1 MCIYQGRGTLYYYV
15 MNIIHNKDI
24 GTKQKAL
31 AINLDP
37 KIYGSFAEI
46 GAGQE
51 VAANFFKAG
60 ASSGTI
66 AKTMSAYDMT
76 FSDAIYGVQQVKR
89 YVSEHR
95 LISMLDH
102 EYGLLIERLAE
113 QRGNNTTFFAFS
125 DTMSALNYTKTNE
138 GHGWMGVRFQLEP
151 NGQFNDVVLH
161 VKLLDN
167 DTILQQQAV
176 GILGV
181 NLMYACFY
189 YNEIPPVFLLSL
201 IDNLT
206 KDRIQIDM
214 IRFEGPCFTRVDNR
228 LMSLHLVKYGFSDAA
243 VFGPDGKNQ
252 QPSEVLYKKHIV
264 VIRGRFRPIINV
276 HLDMLSNGVKQFM
289 QEPDVDKDNVMVIT
303 ELTLQSL
310 KERDAD
316 ENADI
321 DEKDFLDRVDILCS
335 LGQTVLISN
344 FHEYY
349 KLVAYLSKITKL
361 KLGVVLGYPN
371 LEYIFSEEHYKDLPG
386 GILESFATL
395 FSRKVKLFVYP
406 TLRDGVIWNCLRFY
420 PPPHLID
427 LYRYLI
433 TNDKIEDIR
442 HYNESN
448 LHVQTDIVLQLIK
461 QGVEGWEQ
469 YVPAEVAA
477 MIKDRHLFG
486 YTTETKVDT
495 HIIEKIDEAAVKPP
509 KVV

>member
-1 MCIYQGRGTLYYYV
+1 MS
-15 MNIIHNKDI
+15 IIHNKDI

-31 AINLDP
+31 ALNLDP
-37 KIYGSFAEI
+37 QIYGSFAEI
-46 GAGQE
+46 GAGQD

-60 ASSGTI
+60 GSSGTI

-76 FSDAIYGVQQVKR
+76 FSDAIYGVQQVRR
-89 YVSEHR
+89 YVSEQR

-102 EYGLLIERLAE
+102 EYGLLIERLAT
-113 QRGNNTTFFAFS
+113 QRGGTTTFFAFA
-125 DTMSALNYTKTNE
+125 DTVSALNYNKTNS
-138 GHGWMGVRFQLEP
+138 GHGWMGVRFQLKP
-151 NGQFNDVVLH
+151 DGAYNDVVLH

-167 DTILQQQAV
+167 DNNLQQQAA

-189 YNEIPPVFLLSL
+189 YNEIPPIFLLSL
-201 IDNLT
+201 MDNLSR
-206 KDRIQIDM
+206 DSVQIDM
-214 IRFEGPCFTRVDNR
+214 IRFEGPDFEKVDNR

-243 VFGPDGKNQ
+243 AFGPDGKNL

-276 HLDMLSNGVKQFM
+276 HLDMLNNGVKQFI
-289 QEPDVDKDNVMVIT
+289 QEPDVDKNNVIVVT

-310 KERDAD
+310 KERNAD
-316 ENADI
+316 ETAEI

-349 KLVAYLSKITKL
+349 KLISYLSKITRL
-361 KLGVVLGYPN
+361 KIGVVLGYPN
-371 LEYIFSEEHYKDLPG
+371 LEYIFSEDHYEGLQG
-386 GILESFATL
+386 GILESFAAL
-395 FSRKVKLFVYP
+395 FSRKVKLFIYP

-433 TNDKIEDIR
+433 ANNKIEDIR
-442 HYNESN
+442 HYNEKN
-448 LHVQTDIVLQLIK
+448 LHVQTDRVLEMIK
-461 QGVEGWEQ
+461 LREAGWEE
-469 YVPAEVAA
+469 YVPAEVAT
-477 MIKDRHLFG
+477 MIKDRRLFG
-486 YTTETKVDT
+486 YDGEIDATKPDT
-495 HIIEKIDEAAVKPP
+495 AQSDPVLK
-509 KVV
+509 

>member
-1 MCIYQGRGTLYYYV
+1 
-15 MNIIHNKDI
+15 MNAIHNKDI

-46 GAGQE
+46 GAGQD

-76 FSDAIYGVQQVKR
+76 FSDAIYGVQQVRR
-89 YVSEHR
+89 YVSESR
-95 LISMLDH
+95 LISMLNH
-102 EYGLLIERLAE
+102 EYGLLIERLVT
-113 QRGNNTTFFAFS
+113 QRGDTTTFFAFA
-125 DTMSALNYTKTNE
+125 DTVSALNYQKTND

-151 NGQFNDVVLH
+151 NGAFNDVVLH

-167 DTILQQQAV
+167 DNNLQQQAA

-189 YNEIPPVFLLSL
+189 YNENPPVFLISLLDGLS
-201 IDNLT
+201 

-214 IRFEGPCFTRVDNR
+214 IRFEGPNFTKVDNR
-228 LMSLHLVKYGFSDAA
+228 LMSLLLVKYGFSDVA
-243 VFGPDGKNQ
+243 VFGPDGKNL
-252 QPSEVLYKKHIV
+252 QPSEVLHKKHIV

-276 HLDMLSNGVKQFM
+276 HLDMLHTGVKQFL
-289 QEPDVDKDNVMVIT
+289 QEPDVDKANVVVVS

-310 KERDAD
+310 KERNAD
-316 ENADI
+316 ETAEI

-349 KLVAYLSKITKL
+349 KLIAYLSKITKL
-361 KLGVVLGYPN
+361 KMGVVLGYPN

-395 FSRKVKLFVYP
+395 FSRKVKLFIYP
-406 TLRDGVIWNCLRFY
+406 TLRDGVIWNCLKFY

-433 TNDKIEDIR
+433 TNNKIEDIT
-442 HYNESN
+442 HYNEDN
-448 LHVQTDIVLQLIK
+448 LHVQTDRVLQLIK
-461 QGVEGWEQ
+461 QGAEGWEEF
-469 YVPAEVAA
+469 VPAEVAT
-477 MIKDRHLFG
+477 MIKERCLFG
-486 YTTETKVDT
+486 YACEP
-495 HIIEKIDEAAVKPP
+495 HIPTANDAGTLIEKL
-509 KVV
+509 

>member
-1 MCIYQGRGTLYYYV
+1 MSV
-15 MNIIHNKDI
+15 IHNKDI

-46 GAGQE
+46 GAGQD

-76 FSDAIYGVQQVKR
+76 VSDAIYGALKVKR
-89 YVSEHR
+89 YVSESR
-95 LISMLDH
+95 LMAMLNH
-102 EYGLLIERLAE
+102 EYNLLIERLAQ
-113 QRGNNTTFFAFS
+113 QRGDNTTFFAFS
-125 DTMSALNYTKTNE
+125 DTVSTLNYHKTNE
-138 GHGWMGVRFQLEP
+138 AHGWMGVRFQLEP
-151 NGQFNDVVLH
+151 NGPFNDVILH

-167 DTILQQQAV
+167 DSNLQQQAV
-176 GILGV
+176 GVLGV
-181 NLMYACFY
+181 NLLYACFY
-189 YNEIPPVFLLSL
+189 YNEVPPAFLLSL
-201 IDNLT
+201 MDELS

-214 IRFEGPCFTRVDNR
+214 IQFDGPCFEKVDNR
-228 LMSLHLVKYGFSDAA
+228 LMSLHLVKYGFTDAA
-243 VFGPDGKNQ
+243 LFGPDGENE
-252 QPSEVLYKKHIV
+252 QPSEALYKKHAV

-276 HLDMLSNGVKQFM
+276 HMDMLNTGVKQFM
-289 QEPDVDKDNVMVIT
+289 QEPDVDKKNVVVIN

-310 KERDAD
+310 VERDAD
-316 ENADI
+316 PTAEI

-335 LGQTVLISN
+335 MGQTVLISN

-349 KLVAYLSKITKL
+349 KLVAYLSKITSL

-371 LEYIFSEEHYKDLPG
+371 LEYIFGEEHYKDLPG

-395 FSRKVKLFVYP
+395 FSRKVKLFIYP
-406 TLRDGVIWNCLRFY
+406 TLRNGVIMNCLRFY

-433 TNDKIEDIR
+433 ANNKIEDIR
-442 HYNESN
+442 NYNENN

-461 QGVEGWEQ
+461 QGAEGWEQ
-469 YVPAEVAA
+469 FVPPEVAA
-477 MIKDRHLFG
+477 IIKARCLFG
-486 YTTETKVDT
+486 YPCLVETHKE
-495 HIIEKIDEAAVKPP
+495 IKGPEEAATSPQV
-509 KVV
+509 

>member
-1 MCIYQGRGTLYYYV
+1 MAIGNL
-15 MNIIHNKDI
+15 NIVHNTDI

-46 GAGQE
+46 GAGQD

-76 FSDAIYGVQQVKR
+76 FSDAIYGVQQVRR
-89 YVSEHR
+89 YVSEQR

-102 EYGLLIERLAE
+102 EYDLLIERLAE
-113 QRGNNTTFFAFS
+113 QRGSTTTFFAFS
-125 DTMSALNYTKTNE
+125 DTMSALNYSKTNE

-151 NGQFNDVVLH
+151 NGAFNDVVLH

-167 DTILQQQAV
+167 DNNLQQQAV
-176 GILGV
+176 GTLGV

-189 YNEIPPVFLLSL
+189 YHEVPPVFLLSL
-201 IDNLT
+201 MDNLS
-206 KDRIQIDM
+206 KDSVQIDM
-214 IRFEGPCFTRVDNR
+214 IRFEGPDFAKVDNR

-243 VFGPDGKNQ
+243 AFGPDGKNL
-252 QPSEVLYKKHIV
+252 QPSEILYKKHTV

-276 HLDMLSNGVKQFM
+276 HLDMLNKGVKQFM
-289 QEPDVDKDNVMVIT
+289 EEPDVDRKNVIVIT
-303 ELTLQSL
+303 ELTLQAL
-310 KERDAD
+310 KERNAD
-316 ENADI
+316 EDAEI

-371 LEYIFSEEHYKDLPG
+371 LEYIFSEEHYQELPG

-395 FSRKVKLFVYP
+395 FSRKVKLFIYP
-406 TLRDGVIWNCLRFY
+406 TLRDGVIWNCLRFH
-420 PPPHLID
+420 PPAHLID

-433 TNDKIEDIR
+433 ANNKIEDIR
-442 HYNESN
+442 HYNENN
-448 LHVQTDIVLQLIK
+448 LHVQTDKVLQLIK
-461 QGVEGWEQ
+461 EGAPGWEE
-469 YVPAEVAA
+469 YVPAEVAT

-486 YTTETKVDT
+486 YIGENNVPKEDTATTTTAE
-495 HIIEKIDEAAVKPP
+495 
-509 KVV
+509 

>member
-1 MCIYQGRGTLYYYV
+1 MDG
-15 MNIIHNKDI
+15 IHNKDI

-37 KIYGSFAEI
+37 EIYGSFAEI
-46 GAGQE
+46 GAGQD

-66 AKTMSAYDMT
+66 AKTMSAYDMV
-76 FSDAIYGVQQVKR
+76 FSDAIYGVQQVRR
-89 YVSEHR
+89 YVSESR
-95 LISMLDH
+95 LISMLER

-113 QRGNNTTFFAFS
+113 KRGSTTTFFAFS
-125 DTMSALNYTKTNE
+125 DTISALNYHKTND

-151 NGQFNDVVLH
+151 DGAFNDVVLH

-167 DTILQQQAV
+167 DNNLQQQAV
-176 GILGV
+176 GTLGV
-181 NLMYACFY
+181 NLIYACFY
-189 YNEIPPVFLLSL
+189 YHKYPPVFLLSL
-201 IDNLT
+201 MDNLS
-206 KDRIQIDM
+206 KDGVQIDM
-214 IRFEGPCFTRVDNR
+214 IRFEGPDFTKVDNR

-243 VFGPDGKNQ
+243 VFGPDGINL

-264 VIRGRFRPIINV
+264 VIRGRFRPLINV
-276 HLDMLSNGVKQFM
+276 HLDMLNTGVKQFM
-289 QEPDVDKDNVMVIT
+289 QEPDVDPTHVMVLT

-316 ENADI
+316 QTAEI

-335 LGQTVLISN
+335 LGQTVMISN
-344 FHEYY
+344 FPEYY

-371 LEYIFSEEHYKDLPG
+371 LEYIFSEEHYLDLPG

-395 FSRKVKLFVYP
+395 FSRKVKLFIYP
-406 TLRDGVIWNCLRFY
+406 TLRNETIMNCLRFY

-433 TNDKIEDIR
+433 ANNKIEDIR
-442 HYNESN
+442 HYDENN
-448 LHVQTDIVLQLIK
+448 LHIETDKVLQLIK
-461 QGVEGWEQ
+461 QGASGWEE
-469 YVPAEVAA
+469 YVPAEVAT
-477 MIKDRHLFG
+477 MIKERCLFG
-486 YTTETKVDT
+486 FPCIVDPAGN
-495 HIIEKIDEAAVKPP
+495 KK
-509 KVV
+509 